1 MKYCFYKLKWIL
13 IVYLLI
19 SYQLTTTIDKFVILF
34 PMVIINIMSV
44 SILLV
49 LRLPQ
54 FIAKLVITPNYCW
67 RNRDGFT
74 GFDCNVQFIEGH
86 PLWSKTLV
94 SNVLIIKD
102 SMGGLLWRFSTD
114 VADYENTAN
123 TALNDKS
130 HSYELASQKLNQIKW
145 QLMPCFLIHV
155 FLNGCHFE

>member
-19 SYQLTTTIDKFVILF
+19 CYQLTTTIDKFVILF

-44 SILLV
+44 HTSGFKASSVYRQTRYNTKLL
-49 LRLPQ
+49 LKKR
-54 FIAKLVITPNYCW
+54 W
-67 RNRDGFT
+67 RFHWV
-74 GFDCNVQFIEGH
+74 DCNVQFIEGH
-86 PLWSKTLV
+86 PLWRETLV

-145 QLMPCFLIHV
+145 QLMPCFHD
-155 FLNGCHFE
+155 N